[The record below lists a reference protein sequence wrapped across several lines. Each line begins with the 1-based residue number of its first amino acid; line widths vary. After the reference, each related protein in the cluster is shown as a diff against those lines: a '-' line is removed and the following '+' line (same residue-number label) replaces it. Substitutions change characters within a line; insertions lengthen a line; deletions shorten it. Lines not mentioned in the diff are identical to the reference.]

1 MSYCLFCH
9 VSYTDTWSW
18 ASLFGLSS
26 VPLLC
31 QPCEGKL
38 TLIKG
43 DICRI
48 CGRSFSLFPEEYRQ
62 GDCCYDCIRWE
73 EDEEWTGVL
82 QQNRSL
88 YVYNDFLKEMIA
100 KIKYRGDAELMKA
113 FYPLARSSFKNF
125 HRSSLLV
132 PIPLSEERHY
142 ERGFNQAE
150 ILARFINN
158 KEVNL
163 LLKRKTHEEKQSKKN
178 RKNRIEKKDNPFEVI
193 NPETIKGK
201 SITLVDDVYTTGSTL
216 RYAAKVLLEAG
227 VNSISS
233 ITLGR

>member
-1 MSYCLFCH
+1 M
-9 VSYTDTWSW
+9 WSW
-18 ASLFGLSS
+18 ASLLGLAS

-38 TLIKG
+38 TLIQG

-73 EDEEWTGVL
+73 EDEEWAGVL
-82 QQNRSL
+82 QQNRSF

-100 KIKYRGDAELMKA
+100 KIKYRGDAELMKT
-113 FYPLARSSFKNF
+113 FYSIARSFYRNIY
-125 HRSSLLV
+125 HNSLLV

-150 ILARFINN
+150 ILARCINN

-178 RKNRIEKKDNPFEVI
+178 RKDRIEKKDNPFEVI
-193 NPETIKGK
+193 NPEKIKGT

-216 RYAAKVLLEAG
+216 RYAAKVLLEARAKS
-227 VNSISS
+227 VSS